1 MEATRFAFGKEIL
14 EIAKTHED
22 FVVCNADTK
31 ACGIE
36 AMAELFPT
44 RSYSIG
50 IAEQNLIN
58 VSAGLAASGYKVFA
72 CTFAVFLTMRC
83 CEQVRNFVC
92 HTKLN
97 VTLVGTHT
105 GLQVGEDGAT
115 HAAIEDVAI
124 MGAMPNMTIIQPA
137 DAVAARAIAHAA
149 HKFVGPLY
157 VRLHRNPSP
166 VIYDDSYKF
175 EVGKATLVRNDGD
188 DVALISSGI
197 MLQKALDAADALKAK
212 GIKARVIDM
221 STLKPLDETAVLE
234 AAKATNAVVT
244 IEDHSTIGGLGGAV
258 AQVLGQQY
266 PCLLKCIG
274 IPDVFGESGPSE
286 VLYAKYHMDVPSIVA
301 ASEKLV
307 AKKQFDTVALT

>member
-1 MEATRFAFGKEIL
+1 MMEATRFVFGKEL
-14 EIAKTHED
+14 LKIAETHDD

-36 AMAELFPT
+36 TMGDLFPN

-58 VSAGLAASGYKVFA
+58 VAAGLAVEGYKVFA
-72 CTFAVFLTMRC
+72 CTFAVFATMRC
-83 CEQVRNFVC
+83 CEQVRNFIC
-92 HTKLN
+92 YPKLN
-97 VTLVGTHT
+97 VTVVGTHT

-115 HAAIEDVAI
+115 HAAVEDVAI
-124 MGAMPNMTIIQPA
+124 MSAFPNMTIIQPA

-149 HKFVGPLY
+149 YQFRGPLY

-175 EVGKATLVRNDGD
+175 ELGKSTEVLNNGNDI
-188 DVALISSGI
+188 ALISSGI
-197 MLQKALDAADALKAK
+197 MLQKALDAAEAHGEK

-221 STLKPLDETAVLE
+221 STLKPFDREGIIE
-234 AAKATNAVVT
+234 AAKATNAVIT
-244 IEDHSTIGGLGGAV
+244 LEDHSVIGGLGA
-258 AQVLGQQY
+258 ATCQVLAESY
-266 PCLLKCIG
+266 PCPVKCIG

-286 VLYAKYHMDVPSIVA
+286 VLYAKHYMDVPSIVA
-301 ASEKLV
+301 TAEQLIG
-307 AKKQFDTVALT
+307 KKK

>member
-1 MEATRFAFGKEIL
+1 MEATRFAFGKEML
-14 EIAKTHED
+14 EIARIHED

-36 AMAELFPT
+36 AMSELFPT

-92 HTKLN
+92 HTNLN
-97 VTLVGTHT
+97 VTMVGTHT

-115 HAAIEDVAI
+115 HAAVEDVAI
-124 MGAMPNMTIIQPA
+124 MGSMPNMTIIQPA
-137 DAVAARAIAHAA
+137 DAVAARAVAHAA

-166 VIYDDSYKF
+166 VIYDAAYRF
-175 EVGKATLVRNDGD
+175 EVGKATLVRNYGD

-197 MLQKALDAADALKAK
+197 MLQKALDAADALKGK

-221 STLKPLDETAVLE
+221 STLKPLDEAAVLE
-234 AAKATNAVVT
+234 AATATNAVVT
-244 IEDHSTIGGLGGAV
+244 IEDHSTIGGLGAAV
-258 AQVLGQQY
+258 AQALGQQY

-286 VLYAKYHMDVPSIVA
+286 VLYAKYHMDVPGIIA

-307 AKKQFDTVALT
+307 ARKAV

>member
-1 MEATRFAFGKEIL
+1 MEATRFTFGKELL

-36 AMAELFPT
+36 AMSDLFPT

-50 IAEQNLIN
+50 IAEQNLIS

-92 HTKLN
+92 HTNLN
-97 VTLVGTHT
+97 VTMVGTHT

-115 HAAIEDVAI
+115 HAAVEDVAI
-124 MGAMPNMTIIQPA
+124 MGSMPNMTIIQPA

-166 VIYDDSYKF
+166 VIYDDTYKF
-175 EVGKATLVRNDGD
+175 EVGKATLVRNFGD

-197 MLQKALDAADALKAK
+197 MLQKALDAADALKNK

-221 STLKPLDETAVLE
+221 STLKPLDEAAVLE

-244 IEDHSTIGGLGGAV
+244 IEDHSTIGGLGAAV

-274 IPDVFGESGPSE
+274 IPDVFSESGPSE

-307 AKKQFDTVALT
+307 AKK

>member
-1 MEATRFAFGKEIL
+1 MEATRFVFGKELL
-14 EIAKTHED
+14 EMAKVHDD

-36 AMAELFPT
+36 AMGDLFPT

-58 VSAGLAASGYKVFA
+58 VAAGLAAENFKVFA
-72 CTFAVFLTMRC
+72 CTFAVFATMRC
-83 CEQVRNFVC
+83 CEQVRNFIC
-92 HTKLN
+92 YPHLN
-97 VTLVGTHT
+97 VTVVGTHT

-115 HAAIEDVAI
+115 HAAVEDVAI
-124 MGAMPNMTIIQPA
+124 MRSFPNMTVIQPA

-149 HKFVGPLY
+149 HKFTGPLY

-166 VIYDDSYKF
+166 VIYDASYKF
-175 EVGKATLVRNDGD
+175 ELGKATKALNIGD

-197 MLQKALDAADALKAK
+197 MLQKALDAAGALKEK

-221 STLKPLDETAVLE
+221 STLKPLDEDAVLE

-244 IEDHSTIGGLGGAV
+244 IEDHSVIGGLGSAV
-258 AQVLGQQY
+258 SQLLTEQY
-266 PCLLKCIG
+266 PCRVKCIG
-274 IPDVFGESGPSE
+274 IPDVFGESGPAE
-286 VLYAKYHMDVPSIVA
+286 ELYTKHKMDVSSIVHA
-301 ASEKLV
+301 AIHLV
-307 AKKQFDTVALT
+307 ANK

>member
-1 MEATRFAFGKEIL
+1 MEATRFAFGKELL

-31 ACGIE
+31 ASGIE
-36 AMAELFPT
+36 AMSELFPT
-44 RSYSIG
+44 RSFSIG
-50 IAEQNLIN
+50 IAEQNLVN

-92 HTKLN
+92 HTNLN

-115 HAAIEDVAI
+115 HAAVEDVAI

-166 VIYDDSYKF
+166 VIYDDS
-175 EVGKATLVRNDGD
+175 
-188 DVALISSGI
+188 
-197 MLQKALDAADALKAK
+197 
-212 GIKARVIDM
+212 
-221 STLKPLDETAVLE
+221 
-234 AAKATNAVVT
+234 
-244 IEDHSTIGGLGGAV
+244 
-258 AQVLGQQY
+258 
-266 PCLLKCIG
+266 
-274 IPDVFGESGPSE
+274 
-286 VLYAKYHMDVPSIVA
+286 
-301 ASEKLV
+301 
-307 AKKQFDTVALT
+307 

>member
-1 MEATRFAFGKEIL
+1 MEATRFAFGKELL
-14 EIAKTHED
+14 EIAKHNED

-36 AMAELFPT
+36 AMGDLFPT

-92 HTKLN
+92 HTNLD

-115 HAAIEDVAI
+115 HAAVEDVAI
-124 MGAMPNMTIIQPA
+124 MGSMPNMTIIQPA
-137 DAVAARAIAHAA
+137 DAVSARAIAHAA
-149 HKFVGPLY
+149 HEFTGPLY

-175 EVGKATLVRNDGD
+175 EVGKATLVRNYGD

-197 MLQKALDAADALKAK
+197 MLQKALDAADALKNK

-221 STLKPLDETAVLE
+221 STLKPLDEAAVLE
-234 AAKATNAVVT
+234 AAKATNAIVT
-244 IEDHSTIGGLGGAV
+244 IEDHSTIGGLGAAV
-258 AQVLGQQY
+258 AQLLSEHY
-266 PCLLKCIG
+266 PCLVKCVG

-286 VLYAKYHMDVPSIVA
+286 MLYEKYHMDVPSIVA

-307 AKKQFDTVALT
+307 ARKVV